1 MTNEPINSILQW
13 FRAAVPQP
21 TLKSKS
27 VQIGVHFEE
36 VAEMAD
42 AIGNS
47 DLAVRIDYVANQYK
61 RNVAPLD
68 KIDRRE
74 LIDALADQIVT
85 AVGIG
90 YMFGMDIEG
99 AVKEVMRANWS
110 KFVDGKPEFDENGKI
125 KKAAGYVRPDL
136 TPFVGSDTAN

>member
-1 MTNEPINSILQW
+1 MTDTILSILQW

-21 TLKSKS
+21 TGKAKA

-36 VAEMAD
+36 VAEMAA
-42 AIGNS
+42 AISDN
-47 DLAVRIDYVANQYK
+47 DLAVRIDMSAHAYK
-61 RNVAPLD
+61 KGSRPLGD
-68 KIDRRE
+68 IDR
-74 LIDALADQIVT
+74 LALLDALADQIVT
-85 AVGIG
+85 AVGVAH
-90 YMFGMDIEG
+90 MFNMDIDG

-125 KKAAGYVRPDL
+125 KKAAGYFPPDL